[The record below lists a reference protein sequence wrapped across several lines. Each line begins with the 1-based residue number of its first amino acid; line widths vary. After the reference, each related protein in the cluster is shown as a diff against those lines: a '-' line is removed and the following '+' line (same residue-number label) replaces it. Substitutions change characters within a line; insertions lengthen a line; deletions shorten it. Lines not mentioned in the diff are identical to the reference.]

1 MREPELTTLIYK
13 YNPYARFL
21 VVLYIISMFFLCLFT
36 SNWLPMYIIWMAL
49 CLWAIPLVYAA
60 VSKKTVFNF
69 RALDSRFLTL
79 SSTCI
84 QVGKQKFPIQDITIE
99 LHVNAY
105 DGFNYRIRQEGLLT
119 PQTTYG
125 VNNVL
130 LITYQGVTYD
140 YEFHLRNYADYTTL
154 CELTNRWQVAGVKL
168 ILKEAFTREFVNK
181 QFIMMNRRRKR
192 Y

>member
-1 MREPELTTLIYK
+1 M
-13 YNPYARFL
+13 
-21 VVLYIISMFFLCLFT
+21 
-36 SNWLPMYIIWMAL
+36 
-49 CLWAIPLVYAA
+49 YAA

-79 SSTCI
+79 SPSFI
-84 QVGKQKFPIQDITIE
+84 KVGKQKYPIQDIVIE

-105 DGFNYRIRQEGLLT
+105 DGFMYRIRREGVLT

-140 YEFHLRNYADYTTL
+140 YEFHLRNYADYVTL
-154 CELTNRWQVAGVKL
+154 CELTNQWRAAGVNL

-181 QFIMMNRRRKR
+181 QFVRLSRPKKR
-192 Y
+192 N